1 MLVGLVLPQVAFLSF
16 NITVNSSNS
25 FAHYL
30 AFPKRWHDNTYHLLD
45 GEFIREYD
53 YIYFL

>member
-30 AFPKRWHDNTYHLLD
+30 AFPERWHDNTYHFLD
-45 GEFIREYD
+45 EGLFD
-53 YIYFL
+53 YSCFL